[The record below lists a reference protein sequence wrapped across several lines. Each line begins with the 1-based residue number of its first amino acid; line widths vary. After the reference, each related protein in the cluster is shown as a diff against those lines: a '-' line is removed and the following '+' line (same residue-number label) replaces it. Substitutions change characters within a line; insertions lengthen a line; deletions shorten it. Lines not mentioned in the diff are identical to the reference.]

1 VKKVFDAI
9 KQTLTDFSPADYQA
23 AAKGQVAPQQQRQS
37 GDEQKP
43 SPTNTVT
50 KSRTTLSLNRVD
62 GMIKP
67 ITSVDS
73 PADSADENSNIT
85 NSPASVFPESEPV
98 TDSPIVDTANDNL
111 NQNFNISPSPSS
123 PPPEGCPQSGRG
135 GSESAAALRTH
146 ATRPVSKP
154 KKETAPNDMIPMNL
168 RIPLYLKDAFFKTCR
183 DKGTQPSAIL
193 RNLIKQYCGLCLTLF
208 VPAVLSVLFLSPT
221 LTSAQ
226 TDSKGVTRNAPT
238 GTATTYTTDQIMKY
252 LQEKSFSGLS
262 KNIPNAR
269 GTIGARH
276 ALWQAGASDNFDD
289 FTYTGHSNTRLE
301 ARIEIPI
308 FDLSYLRNK
317 DKEKLEHRAFV
328 MKSLSRILAA
338 QKSVN
343 IIETRITT
351 VRQRREYMNT
361 QVNLKLANRS
371 DLFGIEDNLF
381 SLQSQLFESQST
393 LEQRVIEL
401 AMLAESDWLEAYNM
415 IIKWDGILF
424 KDNKKR

>member
-23 AAKGQVAPQQQRQS
+23 AAKGQITPQQQRQS
-37 GDEQKP
+37 DDDQKP
-43 SPTNTVT
+43 PPMNTVP
-50 KSRTTLSLNRVD
+50 KGRTTLSLNRVG

-73 PADSADENSNIT
+73 PVDSAVENSNIT

-111 NQNFNISPSPSS
+111 NQNFNISPTPNS

-146 ATRPVSKP
+146 AVRPVTKP

-183 DKGTQPSAIL
+183 DKGMNTSAVM
-193 RNLIKQYCGLCLTLF
+193 RNLIKQFCGLSLVLFVLF
-208 VPAVLSVLFLSPT
+208 VPAVLSVLFLSPAPT
-221 LTSAQ
+221 HAQ
-226 TDSKGVTRNAPT
+226 TKPDT
-238 GTATTYTTDQIMKY
+238 TTYTTDQIMKY
-252 LQEKSFSGLS
+252 LQDKSFSGLS
-262 KNIPNAR
+262 KNVPNAR

-276 ALWQAGASDNFDD
+276 ALWQAGSSDNIED

-343 IIETRITT
+343 IIETRIAT

-393 LEQRVIEL
+393 LEQRIIEL
-401 AMLAESDWLEAYNM
+401 AMLAESDWLEAYKM

-424 KDNKKR
+424 KNNKR